1 MKLDATVMRTMSPL
15 DFTVLSAIEKGMKT
29 HSLVPSP
36 LIATY
41 SNLRHGGT
49 PKILSSLLRDKLLSH
64 ESIGYDGYR
73 LTNSGYDILALH
85 NLKLQKQV
93 VALGDRIGTGKESD
107 VYIAVAPGGRQV
119 ILKFHRLGRTS
130 FRAVKKK
137 RDYFS
142 FGSKGG
148 NTPNSWLFLSS
159 ISAQKEFGF
168 MKALHSVGYP
178 TPTPLARSNHV
189 VVMGLVRGIPL
200 YQLSPSRI
208 SAAQSE
214 SIFLQSMSLTQR
226 LAKNGLV
233 HCDLN
238 EFNLMVDLSGG
249 IQSKLH
255 ESEDAGGD
263 HYVRHS
269 GGESVVGAGAL
280 SSNIPM
286 QNVHVDNTGE
296 VITEERPAPISKLE
310 DGEAKPLVTLI
321 DFPQMISVKHPNAEE
336 LWERDVKCL
345 VRFFEMKLKCRPPRG
360 WEEYIGNWD
369 DMTSHQNKGTGEGED
384 GNDDEMVNLGS
395 KAQIRL
401 DEELQAS
408 GYSEQDGKRETQL
421 HYHQSYTTNDSKQQE
436 TVDDTTN
443 VPPLAPAS
451 TVTPDKQTSKESA
464 QAVAIQAHVKQNE
477 DPNPADANDSADPT
491 TLVEIPAPISDCDIL
506 HKSID
511 DDQSSVCSSL
521 DEEDMYQAQQNE
533 KWARQEAKQK
543 VQKQIS
549 ESKTK
554 GRKKDAFKSRNRNK
568 SYVKGRRVYD
578 DM

>member
-1 MKLDATVMRTMSPL
+1 
-15 DFTVLSAIEKGMKT
+15 
-29 HSLVPSP
+29 
-36 LIATY
+36 
-41 SNLRHGGT
+41 
-49 PKILSSLLRDKLLSH
+49 
-64 ESIGYDGYR
+64 
-73 LTNSGYDILALH
+73 
-85 NLKLQKQV
+85 
-93 VALGDRIGTGKESD
+93 
-107 VYIAVAPGGRQV
+107 
-119 ILKFHRLGRTS
+119 
-130 FRAVKKK
+130 
-137 RDYFS
+137 
-142 FGSKGG
+142 
-148 NTPNSWLFLSS
+148 
-159 ISAQKEFGF
+159 
-168 MKALHSVGYP
+168 
-178 TPTPLARSNHV
+178 
-189 VVMGLVRGIPL
+189 
-200 YQLSPSRI
+200 
-208 SAAQSE
+208 
-214 SIFLQSMSLTQR
+214 

-369 DMTSHQNKGTGEGED
+369 DMTSHQNKEGEG
-384 GNDDEMVNLGS
+384 DEKEVNLGS

-408 GYSEQDGKRETQL
+408 GYSEQDGKRDTEL
-421 HYHQSYTTNDSKQQE
+421 HYHQSYTTEASKNHA
-436 TVDDTTN
+436 TTEEIAN
-443 VPPLAPAS
+443 VSQPAPAN
-451 TVTPDKQTSKESA
+451 TVTPDKNTSNETMPA
-464 QAVAIQAHVKQNE
+464 DPIQAPVKQNE
-477 DPNPADANDSADPT
+477 DPNPADSEPTNENNTADPT
-491 TLVEIPAPISDCDIL
+491 TPVEISAPISDCDIL

>member
-1 MKLDATVMRTMSPL
+1 
-15 DFTVLSAIEKGMKT
+15 
-29 HSLVPSP
+29 
-36 LIATY
+36 
-41 SNLRHGGT
+41 
-49 PKILSSLLRDKLLSH
+49 
-64 ESIGYDGYR
+64 
-73 LTNSGYDILALH
+73 
-85 NLKLQKQV
+85 
-93 VALGDRIGTGKESD
+93 
-107 VYIAVAPGGRQV
+107 
-119 ILKFHRLGRTS
+119 
-130 FRAVKKK
+130 
-137 RDYFS
+137 
-142 FGSKGG
+142 
-148 NTPNSWLFLSS
+148 
-159 ISAQKEFGF
+159 
-168 MKALHSVGYP
+168 
-178 TPTPLARSNHV
+178 
-189 VVMGLVRGIPL
+189 
-200 YQLSPSRI
+200 
-208 SAAQSE
+208 
-214 SIFLQSMSLTQR
+214 

-296 VITEERPAPISKLE
+296 VITEERPAPIAKLE

-360 WEEYIGNWD
+360 WEEYIGNWE

-506 HKSID
+506 HKS
-511 DDQSSVCSSL
+511 DDQSSTCSSL
-521 DEEDMYQAQQNE
+521 DDEEDLYQTQQTQ

-568 SYVKGRRVYD
+568 DYVKGRRVYND
-578 DM
+578 I

>member
-1 MKLDATVMRTMSPL
+1 
-15 DFTVLSAIEKGMKT
+15 
-29 HSLVPSP
+29 
-36 LIATY
+36 
-41 SNLRHGGT
+41 
-49 PKILSSLLRDKLLSH
+49 
-64 ESIGYDGYR
+64 
-73 LTNSGYDILALH
+73 
-85 NLKLQKQV
+85 
-93 VALGDRIGTGKESD
+93 
-107 VYIAVAPGGRQV
+107 
-119 ILKFHRLGRTS
+119 
-130 FRAVKKK
+130 
-137 RDYFS
+137 
-142 FGSKGG
+142 
-148 NTPNSWLFLSS
+148 
-159 ISAQKEFGF
+159 
-168 MKALHSVGYP
+168 
-178 TPTPLARSNHV
+178 
-189 VVMGLVRGIPL
+189 
-200 YQLSPSRI
+200 
-208 SAAQSE
+208 
-214 SIFLQSMSLTQR
+214 

-296 VITEERPAPISKLE
+296 VITEERPAPLSKLE
-310 DGEAKPLVTLI
+310 DGSAKPLVTLI

-360 WEEYIGNWD
+360 WEEYIGNWE

-421 HYHQSYTTNDSKQQE
+421 HYHQSYTTNDASKQQKA
-436 TVDDTTN
+436 VDDTTN
-443 VPPLAPAS
+443 VPQPAANA
-451 TVTPDKQTSKESA
+451 VTPDKHTSKEPA
-464 QAVAIQAHVKQNE
+464 HTDDIEAHVEQN
-477 DPNPADANDSADPT
+477 DNPNPADTEPDIVHKSPIIITADPT
-491 TLVEIPAPISDCDIL
+491 NPVEISALMSDCDIL

-511 DDQSSVCSSL
+511 DDQSSTCSSL
-521 DEEDMYQAQQNE
+521 DNEDMYQAQQNE

-578 DM
+578 DI